1 MYRHFSNNRTVRF
14 ASCKRHELEQD
25 VVSGLAITPARMQSL
40 TRDGVPINSQANAA
54 SYDDGYRTL
63 EYEPPSEL
71 RRGVDMAELW
81 EQGRDIKDRL
91 KKYYHKMR
99 PLDSA
104 VTAAREKGGE

>member
-1 MYRHFSNNRTVRF
+1 MFRHFGFKNVRF
-14 ASCKRHELEQD
+14 ASCKRQDFEQD

-63 EYEPPSEL
+63 EYEPPADL
-71 RRGVDMAELW
+71 RRGVDIAELW
-81 EQGRDIKDRL
+81 ENGRDIKDKL
-91 KKYYHKMR
+91 KKYYQKVR

-104 VTAAREKGGE
+104 IEAQKGGQ